1 MKQRLDELA
10 ACCWLTVFTTT
21 PASTDVT
28 SAKKD
33 GILTIMDA
41 KDSQLF
47 LGTSS
52 WTAEGW
58 VGSFYP
64 EGTKPA
70 DFLAY
75 YAQHFNCV
83 EIDSTFYRIP
93 TAKTV
98 E

>member
-1 MKQRLDELA
+1 MKQRLDQLA

-52 WTAEGW
+52 WTADGW
-58 VGSFYP
+58 VGFGLDTVNTFRRLWSAT
-64 EGTKPA
+64 EPA
-70 DFLAY
+70 KRKDRTESGPTNLR
-75 YAQHFNCV
+75 FN
-83 EIDSTFYRIP
+83 F
-93 TAKTV
+93 
-98 E
+98 